1 MYFEVLKKGP
11 SNREYVYD
19 GFDAIISA
27 ILCLISTS
35 IGTNEMCPTVGFDL
49 REFLW
54 RADKSPVWDDL
65 VSEFIDKIQEAT
77 CNEVTEVNV
86 SKDGE
91 EVNIDIT
98 WNNNGVAQYVP
109 ITLKEDTTVSSTE
122 LWVGNNL
129 ILTY

>member
-1 MYFEVLKKGP
+1 MYFEAMIKGP

-35 IGTNEMCPTVGFDL
+35 IGTNEMCPTLGFDL

-54 RADKSPVWDDL
+54 RVDTGPVWEDL
-65 VSEFIDKIQEAT
+65 VAEFVDKIQSVT
-77 CNEVTEVNV
+77 CNEVVDVKVAKNDAT
-86 SKDGE
+86 
-91 EVNIDIT
+91 VNIDIT
-98 WNNNGVAQYVP
+98 WNNSGVAQYVP